1 MRKIHNKNV
10 PTIIRN
16 HLLNLEIQKCYVGA
30 ERMALLKINVIKQL
44 IKRAELAQ
52 EERAIDAKIAYLTN
66 ELKKIRC

>member
-10 PTIIRN
+10 PATIRN

-30 ERMALLKINVIKQL
+30 ERMMLLKINVIKQL